1 MRYTLPKSQ
10 TGAKTQTGNPGLLR
24 RKSVQK
30 IIADAV
36 TVAILLI
43 TSIAA
48 VLPLVWMISTAL
60 KDMGS
65 VFLFPPQW
73 IPKPILWGNFSAALT
88 MFPFGRYFLN
98 TTVITLYRL
107 LGTLLTA
114 SLVAYAFARYH
125 VPGKE
130 IIFLIILSPLFL
142 PEQVTLI
149 PLFLLFKSFGWIDT
163 YYPLTVPAFLGG
175 GPYYIFLLRQFF
187 MTIPTEFDDA
197 ARIDG
202 CGELGILLRIILPL
216 AKPAMATI
224 AIFTFMGAWND
235 FLMPLIYINS
245 ETKLTVTLGLTRF
258 QGEYGST
265 LWNYLMASSLMA
277 ILPPM
282 ALFFV
287 AQRYFVQGIVLTGLK
302 G

>member
-1 MRYTLPKSQ
+1 MAQPVAVPRA
-10 TGAKTQTGNPGLLR
+10 GAGAPSLLK
-24 RKSVQK
+24 RKSVRR
-30 IIADAV
+30 IIADV
-36 TVAILLI
+36 TAVAILSVL
-43 TSIAA
+43 SIGAI
-48 VLPLVWMISTAL
+48 VPLLWMISTSL

-73 IPKPILWGNFSAALT
+73 IPHPVLWENFPQALT

-98 TTVITLYRL
+98 TTVITFYRL
-107 LGTLLTA
+107 LGTLTTA
-114 SLVAYAFARYH
+114 SLVAYAFARYR

-130 IIFLIILSPLFL
+130 LLFLVILSPLFL

-175 GPYYIFLLRQFF
+175 SPTFIFLLRQFF
-187 MTIPTEFDDA
+187 MTIPTELDDA

-202 CGELGILLRIILPL
+202 CGELGILARIILPL
-216 AKPAMATI
+216 SKPALATV

-258 QGEYGST
+258 RGEYGST

-277 ILPPM
+277 ILPP
-282 ALFFV
+282 LTIFFL
-287 AQRYFVQGIVLTGLK
+287 AQKYFVQGIVLTGIK